1 MPMVFD
7 AHTLT
12 RRYGS
17 NVVLDGLN
25 LSIPQGSIYGLVGE
39 NGAGKT
45 TLMRLMAGLDF
56 PTSGSLTLFGKEDLV
71 EQRRRMGFLIESPA
85 LYLDMSARQ
94 NLELVRI
101 QRGIPEKSR
110 VDELLERLS
119 LQNTGRKRVRNFS
132 LGMRQRLGIAI
143 AMLGEPEFLVLD
155 EPINGLDPTGIL
167 EIRTLLQELNQRNGT
182 TILISSHILPELES
196 FAIHYGFLH
205 HGRLIQNI
213 TAQELG
219 ERCRQYILLCVE
231 KPERAAAILESE
243 LQSTHFSI
251 YPDRSIH
258 IYDLL
263 DDKAEISA
271 CLIQHQ
277 IPVLELTTKGDSLE
291 TYFQRLVGGEI
302 E

>member
-1 MPMVFD
+1 MTMVLD
-7 AHTLT
+7 TCALT
-12 RRYGS
+12 RRYGR
-17 NVVLDGLN
+17 NMVLDGLN
-25 LSIPQGSIYGLVGE
+25 LSIPQGSVYGLVGE

-45 TLMRLMAGLDF
+45 TLIRMMAGLDF

-85 LYLDMSARQ
+85 LYLDMNARQ

-101 QRGIPEKSR
+101 QRGIPGKSR

-119 LQNTGRKRVRNFS
+119 LQNTGRKRVRDFS
-132 LGMRQRLGIAI
+132 LGMRQRLGIAV

-167 EIRTLLQELNQRNGT
+167 EIRTLLQELNEHKGT

-196 FAIHYGFLH
+196 LATHYGFLH

-213 TAQELG
+213 TARELG
-219 ERCRQYILLCVE
+219 ERCRQYILLCVD
-231 KPERAAAILESE
+231 KPECAAAILESE
-243 LQSTHFSI
+243 LHSTQFSI
-251 YPDRSIH
+251 YPDHSIH
-258 IYDLL
+258 IYDRL
-263 DDKAEISA
+263 DNKAEISA
-271 CLIQHQ
+271 CLARHQ
-277 IPVLELTTKGDSLE
+277 ITVLELTTKGDSLE
-291 TYFQRLVGGEI
+291 TYFQRLIGGET